1 MAWSDTNVMPFMA
14 IEDLPAHKDILV
26 ITDHKNAAA
35 VCEDLP
41 GTWEEAGAAG
51 RFVFFRRCRQ

>member
-1 MAWSDTNVMPFMA
+1 MA